1 MSDQLNSNS
10 VASSGLG
17 TTDVKIPLIFNL
29 IEFLLLACCVGA
41 LAVAVLFQAHLTIV
55 IYTIAALTII
65 VFLIL
70 LNRRF
75 QETYKRAAKQLDN
88 QRKAELYNCMF
99 GKAIGV
105 EDDPINLIRGRAIEY
120 SQELINDYK
129 ETRRN
134 ARNIYYIFQI
144 STVVLSGVT
153 PILVLLDKIDS
164 SSTAIRWLPVIF
176 PAIAAVVTSI
186 STSFPFQK
194 TWLGANT
201 AVELLEAEQEK
212 FILGV
217 SPYRFYDLPDEAQ
230 RKQKVQ
236 ESVETF
242 INQVNTIHLKQIQSP
257 QTEAKP
263 TTEST
268 ETAKAGA

>member
-17 TTDVKIPLIFNL
+17 TTDVKIPLIFNV

-41 LAVAVLFQAHLTIV
+41 IAVAVLFQAHLKIV
-55 IYTIAALTII
+55 IYTIAALTIL

-120 SQELINDYK
+120 SQELIDDYK
-129 ETRRN
+129 VTRRN
-134 ARNIYYIFQI
+134 ARNIYYVFQL

-153 PILVLLDKIDS
+153 PILVLLDKLDTGS
-164 SSTAIRWLPVIF
+164 SLTRWLPVIF
-176 PAIAAVVTSI
+176 PAIAAIVTSI

-194 TWLGANT
+194 TWLAANT
-201 AVELLEAEQEK
+201 TFELLEAEQEK

-230 RKQKVQ
+230 RQQKVQ

-242 INQVNTIHLKQIQSP
+242 INQVNTIHLNQIQSP
-257 QTEAKP
+257 QPEAKP
-263 TTEST
+263 TSESR